1 MMWIIGLLEAL
12 AGPKLAKWF
21 AGVVAALGGVLVLLA
36 ARHRGRAQGRAEMEA
51 ENARVRAR
59 KQAELGALRAEQAD
73 AATNRPSDAELD
85 QVLDEGRF

>member
-73 AATNRPSDAELD
+73 AATNRPSDVELD
-85 QVLDEGRF
+85 RILDEGRF